1 MSEPIDSSRRPTRER
16 PQVTPPLRGLPA
28 GAEVLPA
35 EVLLGD
41 LPWDGPVLDPARLD
55 ARSLLARLR

>member
-1 MSEPIDSSRRPTRER
+1 MTDSLHAAA
-16 PQVTPPLRGLPA
+16 PPAADRARSVPCLRGLPA
-28 GAEVLPA
+28 GAEALPA

-41 LPWDGPVLDPARLD
+41 VPWDGPTLDPTRLD